1 MSGYLRKTL
10 WVLTALVAMGALT
23 ACGGGGG
30 ATVAASDPGPAYKGI
45 SSQARVKEDNAQ
57 YLAFNGYAGGNL
69 GSSLGWRSMAKTMT
83 DVPAP
88 VEPNLSQLTSALKT
102 SVLQL
107 IIASDATRLQ
117 KDASSAKV
125 LRRAESI
132 EVPGLYGGIASY
144 SMDVNDAT
152 GSFSGT
158 VRFVDFATDPYTFS
172 GSADITGTVDT
183 SQQAIKLLTLTFKS
197 LKVTSGYTLDLT
209 GSISWTFDL
218 SAPADTMA
226 MNMVLLDEFSG
237 KTHWFKDYIVK
248 STYGYSFM
256 TENISGRYFDPDHG
270 FVDFATDAT
279 IVIDYL
285 YEWPRQGT
293 ITFSGSGRTSVRLTF
308 EQDRIV
314 TEADLDG
321 DNITDL
327 QNELLLYSLEPDAA
341 PAEEG
346 IVLSAE
352 QGSSSSVIN
361 GDNATNTNNSDSNG
375 SNDPDDETPDVHGDY
390 GHSPDVDTPQQER
403 R

>member
-1 MSGYLRKTL
+1 MSGYLKTL
-10 WVLTALVAMGALT
+10 WVLTALVTMGALA
-23 ACGGGGG
+23 ACGGSGG

-57 YLAFNGYAGGNL
+57 DLAFNGYAGGNL

-125 LRRAESI
+125 LRRAESFD
-132 EVPGLYGGIASY
+132 VPGFYGGVASY

-158 VRFVDFATDPYTFS
+158 VRFVNFATDLYTFS
-172 GSADITGTVDT
+172 GSADITGTVDQT
-183 SQQAIKLLTLTFKS
+183 QQAVKFFTLSFKS
-197 LKVTSGYTLDLT
+197 LKVTSGHTLDLT

-218 SAPADTMA
+218 SAPADTMD
-226 MNMVLLDEFSG
+226 MNMVLLNEFSG
-237 KTHWFKDYIVK
+237 KTFWFKDYIVK
-248 STYGYSFM
+248 STYGYAFM
-256 TENISGRYFDPDHG
+256 TQDISGRYFDPDHG

-308 EQDRIV
+308 EQDSIIIR
-314 TEADLDG
+314 ADLDG
-321 DNITDL
+321 DNVVDL
-327 QNELLLYSLEPDAA
+327 QDQILLYPLEPNAA

-346 IVLSAE
+346 FVLSAE
-352 QGSSSSVIN
+352 QSSSSSFDMT
-361 GDNATNTNNSDSNG
+361 GNSGNIDSSDSTGSNG
-375 SNDPDDETPDVHGDY
+375 SDEGTAPIHDDP
-390 GHSPDVDTPQQER
+390 GHAPVMETPQQDR